1 MDFQLQIKRNGGVI
15 GVVEID
21 ENTIYSGEFMGM
33 DKITSSFTVS
43 SPLDLR
49 INDYIEHNGRTYKIK
64 TAVPQDDIDA
74 VTHRY
79 DLTFYGR
86 IYDLYNAQIKHLKR
100 TKFSYT
106 GTPLELLG
114 LLITSIN
121 ERNPGWSIGD
131 CSDIS
136 EPETF
141 DFEMQS
147 CRAALAT
154 IAERFK
160 LEYYIDDQD
169 KIYLLEKVGKDQN
182 ITMKAGRGQ
191 GLYTAARKAVDQD
204 YATVWYFYGG
214 TQNLPEGYRDGM
226 DRIALADPYLINTD
240 KYGEKEGSVIFED
253 AFPRRTSTI
262 TAVNGLNEVTDSTID
277 FNLNAQSI
285 SEGNAK
291 IVFKSGELSGQ
302 EFVITYYND
311 ATKTIR
317 FGSNKDES
325 GYVQP
330 NATFSAAVGDKYTL
344 IGIVMPQSYVD
355 AAEAEVMALG
365 EAHAKKNS
373 FPPVAF
379 PLNIDEK
386 FIRDMGYTF
395 KLIPGDTI
403 HVQSDSLGV
412 DTRLRLQS
420 VSYPLVN
427 PSKIEGIVSDVIQ
440 YNDKELMVKD
450 IKQNKKETS
459 KGQKTALYARQIADE
474 VKNAA
479 ILQEFK
485 QTYIGERAVLT
496 GAFVAGNPDSGEVA
510 GINGGDDDPQSTRIW
525 AGSSFEDKDEAPF
538 RVLQNGQ
545 MFATDAFIEG
555 VINALS
561 GKIAGF
567 LIGEE
572 GLTNDNNNAFV
583 ALKKAVGSGE
593 IGASLG
599 VGIPVDYWNWGEAN
613 AVMSLVNT
621 AISSTPN
628 LGIQIDVA
636 GGAGNYALDI
646 LRGFIFLRAGCNFL
660 LQESEGSVL
669 RPGLDY
675 EADVRIGGDTFVHM
689 KWIKGIL
696 VSAVG
701 PG

>member
-1 MDFQLQIKRNGGVI
+1 MEFQIQIKRNGGVI
-15 GVVEID
+15 GIVEID
-21 ENTIYSGEFMGM
+21 ENTVYSGEFMGV

-43 SPLDLR
+43 SPLQLR
-49 INDYIEHNGRTYKIK
+49 VNDYIEHNGRIYKIK

-121 ERNPGWSIGD
+121 ERSPGWSIGD

-214 TQNLPEGYRDGM
+214 TQNLPEEYRDGM
-226 DRIALADPYLINTD
+226 DRIALSDPYLINTD

-253 AFPRRTSTI
+253 AFPRRTSTV
-262 TAVNGLNEVTDSTID
+262 TAINGLNEVVDTTID

-285 SEGNAK
+285 SDGNAK

-302 EFVITYYND
+302 EFVITYYNNES
-311 ATKTIR
+311 KTIR
-317 FGSNKDES
+317 FGSKKDES

-344 IGIVMPQSYVD
+344 IGIVMPQSYVE
-355 AAEAEVMALG
+355 AAEAEVRALG

-386 FIRDMGYTF
+386 FIRDMDYTY

-412 DTRLRLQS
+412 DARLRLQS

-485 QTYIGERAVLT
+485 QTYIGERSVLT
-496 GAFVAGNPDSGEVA
+496 GAFVAGNPDSGDVA
-510 GINGGDDDPQSTRIW
+510 GINGSGTDPETVRIF
-525 AGSSFEDKDEAPF
+525 AGSSFEEKDTAPF
-538 RVLQNGQ
+538 RVQQDGKL
-545 MFATDAFIEG
+545 FATGAEIEG
-555 VINALS
+555 TVKAGS
-561 GKIAGF
+561 GN
-567 LIGEE
+567 IGNFIIGNE
-572 GLTNDNNNAFV
+572 GLTNDETNAFI
-583 ALKKAVGSGE
+583 ALKKKAGAGE
-593 IGASLG
+593 IGVSMG
-599 VGIPVDYWNWGEAN
+599 VGVPSDFWGWGTGNAVLKVTNTVPANGTSEAN
-613 AVMSLVNT
+613 V
-621 AISSTPN
+621 
-628 LGIQIDVA
+628 GIQIDVA
-636 GGAGNYALDI
+636 NGTTSYALDI
-646 LRGFIFLRAGCNFL
+646 IRGLLALRSGVSIVVQDGSTLRAG
-660 LQESEGSVL
+660 
-669 RPGLDY
+669 LDF
-675 EADVRIGGDTFVHM
+675 EADVRVGGDNFVHM
-689 KWIKGIL
+689 KWVKGIL
-696 VSAVG
+696 VSAV
-701 PG
+701 